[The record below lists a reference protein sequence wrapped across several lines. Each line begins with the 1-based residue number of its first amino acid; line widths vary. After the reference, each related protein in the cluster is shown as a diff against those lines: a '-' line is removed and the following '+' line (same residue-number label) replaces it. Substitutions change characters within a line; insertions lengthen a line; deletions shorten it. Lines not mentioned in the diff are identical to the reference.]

1 VTCPRIRYI
10 QGLSGTETVI
20 KNRLAPVIMRF
31 AGLFVV
37 CLLPLLASAK
47 DEKKEDVGTVI
58 GIDLGTTYS
67 CVGVFKNGRV
77 EIIANDQGNRITPSY
92 VAFTPDGERLIGDA
106 AKNQLTT
113 NPENT
118 VFDAKRMI
126 GREWTDKAVQSDIKY
141 FPFKVINK
149 NDKPHIQ
156 VDTKDG
162 EKVFA
167 AEEIS
172 SMVLQKMKEVAEAF
186 LGTKVTHAVVTVPA
200 YFNDAQRQATKDAGT
215 ISGMTV
221 MRIINEPTAAAI
233 AYGLDKKE
241 GEKNVLVFDLGGG
254 TFDVSLL
261 TIDNGVFEV
270 VSTNGDTHLGGEDF
284 DQRVME
290 HFIKLYKKKKGKD
303 LRKDA
308 RAVQKLRREVEK
320 AKRALSAS
328 HQVRVEVE
336 SLFEGEDFSETL
348 TRAKFEE
355 LNMDLFR
362 STMKPVQKVM
372 EDADM
377 QKKDIDEIVLVG
389 GSTRIPKIQQLVKE
403 YFNGKEPSRGINPDE
418 AVAYGAAVQAGVLS
432 GAQEG
437 LNDIVLL
444 DVNPLTMGIETVG
457 GVMTKLIGR
466 NTVIPTKKSQI
477 FSTAADNQNTV
488 TIQVYEGERPMTKDN
503 HQLGKF
509 DLTGI
514 PPAPR
519 GVPQIEVT
527 FEIDANGILQVSAE
541 DKGTGNKE
549 KITITNDQN
558 RLTPEDIEKMIQDA
572 EMFADEDAKLK
583 ARVESRNELESY
595 AYSLKTQIKDKDKL
609 GSKISD
615 EDKEAIETAVEA
627 KISWLEENQ
636 EAEAEDYK
644 AQKKELEDTVNPIIS
659 KLYAQGGGPPP
670 GGDDDEDDVDKDE
683 L

>member
-1 VTCPRIRYI
+1 MKFSIFLM
-10 QGLSGTETVI
+10 LS
-20 KNRLAPVIMRF
+20 LA
-31 AGLFVV
+31 ALSW
-37 CLLPLLASAK
+37 A
-47 DEKKEDVGTVI
+47 DEKKKDEMGTVI

-92 VAFTPDGERLIGDA
+92 VAFTAEGERLIGDA

-126 GREWTDKAVQSDIKY
+126 GREWTDSAVQHDIKY
-141 FPFKVINK
+141 FPFKVVEK
-149 NDKPHIQ
+149 STKPHVILNTQ
-156 VDTKDG
+156 DG

-172 SMVLQKMKEVAEAF
+172 AMVLVKMKETAEAY
-186 LGTKVTHAVVTVPA
+186 LGKKVTHAVVTVPA
-200 YFNDAQRQATKDAGT
+200 YFNDAQRQATKDAGA
-215 ISGMTV
+215 IAGLTV

-233 AYGLDKKE
+233 AYGMDKKE

-270 VSTNGDTHLGGEDF
+270 ISTNGDTHLGGEDF

-303 LRKDA
+303 LRKDN

-320 AKRALSAS
+320 AKRALSSA
-328 HQVRVEVE
+328 HQVRIEVE
-336 SLFEGEDFSETL
+336 SLFEGEDFTETL

-362 STMKPVQKVM
+362 STMKPVQKVL

-389 GSTRIPKIQQLVKE
+389 GSTRIPKVQQLVKE
-403 YFNGKEPSRGINPDE
+403 FFNGKEPSRGINPDE

-432 GAQEG
+432 GEDNTG
-437 LNDIVLL
+437 EIVLL
-444 DVNPLTMGIETVG
+444 DVNPLTLGIETVG
-457 GVMTKLIGR
+457 GVMTKLISR

-488 TIQVYEGERPMTKDN
+488 TIQVFEGERPMTKDN

-527 FEIDANGILQVSAE
+527 FEIDANGVLQVSAE
-541 DKGTGNKE
+541 DKGTATKE

-558 RLTPEDIEKMIQDA
+558 RLTPEDIEQMIKDA
-572 EMFADEDAKLK
+572 EMFADEDKKLK
-583 ARVESRNELESY
+583 ERVEARNELESY
-595 AYSLKTQIKDKDKL
+595 AYSLKNQINDKEKL
-609 GSKISD
+609 GAKISD
-615 EDKEAIETAVEA
+615 DEKEKIEEAVNE

-636 EAEAEDYK
+636 EADGEDFK
-644 AQKKELEDTVNPIIS
+644 AQKKELEEIVQPIIA
-659 KLYAQGGGPPP
+659 KLYQQGGGPPP
-670 GGDDDEDDVDKDE
+670 GGEGGEPEEEDFDKDE